1 MPTRS
6 HLAAVLCIGAAV
18 AACKQP
24 APKCNVAHGA
34 FWAQYKLVEGDGDCA
49 MLPGEQLD
57 VQSYYEPRSASDKRP
72 DYNKAALAIAP
83 SSTTLPL
90 LDADGIAQEDIPHA
104 FGHFASAEPD
114 AQGVCAVEMV
124 SAVELRKPFVPA
136 EPIDMCTTAPEQ
148 PEIDVRYEFS
158 NVRVYY
164 TAAAIGTQFSADLTY
179 TNAGCVAKYKVV
191 AVTPMV
197 PCGLPI
203 DAGAPE
209 EEEPSEEP
217 QDAAA
222 SEDVMDDQDA
232 GCPPPDEPEP
242 EPGPMMPDDSLCVN
256 AGINPDF
263 QVECDPQALMCVI
276 AGRAPSLP

>member
-1 MPTRS
+1 MPR
-6 HLAAVLCIGAAV
+6 HAYLATVLCLGAAV

-34 FWAQYKLVEGDGDCA
+34 FWAQYTLVPGETDCGL
-49 MLPGEQLD
+49 LPGEQLD
-57 VQSYYEPRSASDKRP
+57 VQSYYAPRSASDRRP
-72 DYNKAALAIAP
+72 DYDNVSMAISP
-83 SSTTLPL
+83 ISTTLPL
-90 LDADGIAQEDIPHA
+90 LDADGIAQEDIP
-104 FGHFASAEPD
+104 FALGQFSSSKPD
-114 AQGVCAVEMV
+114 AQGVCPVAMV
-124 SAVELRKPFVPA
+124 SAVELQKPFVPA

-197 PCGLPI
+197 LCGVPV
-203 DAGAPE
+203 DAGAPD
-209 EEEPSEEP
+209 EEPSEGP

-222 SEDVMDDQDA
+222 PDDGMDGEDA
-232 GCPPPDEPEP
+232 GCPPAESEPPPEP
-242 EPGPMMPDDSLCVN
+242 MEPDDSLCVN
-256 AGINPDF
+256 VGINPDF

-276 AGRAPSLP
+276 AGRAPSL